1 MGVAQKAPHRSTPN
15 HPHLQRLPTR
25 GRSARGARPKG
36 PYFAVMPATIG
47 QPPSLIGRNAC
58 SAGIVSSTL

>member
-1 MGVAQKAPHRSTPN
+1 MGVAQKEPHRSTLN
-15 HPHLQRLPTR
+15 HPHLRLLPTR
-25 GRSARGARPKG
+25 GRRARRASPNG